1 MTAGV
6 PDEHRNALQ
15 WSLAMNRIQASYE
28 IETPV
33 GLAHAASVIAGE
45 QSTGTFIKLEAETD
59 ELRERSAAIVESI
72 TLSGKSDS
80 PSLPCRKVGETYERG
95 IINVSWPIRIIGY
108 ALPNLLSTI
117 AGNLFELA
125 ELSAIRLI
133 DIDFPTE
140 YVSQHP
146 GPQFG
151 AQGTRQFMGERVFG
165 EQSIGEN
172 KAPLIGTIIKPS
184 VGLGPSDTAA
194 LVKTLIEAGIDFIKD
209 DELQANGPACPFSE
223 RLNAVMQVINDHA
236 QTSGKKVLYAVNI
249 TDEIDQMKRN
259 LDSMQKVG
267 ANCAMVCMHSV
278 GLTGLRAVRDQ
289 STVPIHGHR
298 AGWGL
303 LSRSPNIGISFN
315 VMQKLWRL
323 AGADHLH
330 VNGLGNKFSESD
342 DVVVQSAQSV
352 QQPLSSNPN
361 LKHLAMPVFSSGQT
375 IWQIAPSRRATGNDD
390 FIFCAGGGIM
400 GHPDGVAQGVI
411 ALREAAEAAQQNVE
425 LGKFAESGSALKRAI
440 ATYPKPP
447 TSIKSEYV

>member
-1 MTAGV
+1 MK
-6 PDEHRNALQ
+6 
-15 WSLAMNRIQASYE
+15 RIQASYE

-33 GLAHAASVIAGE
+33 GLTKAASVIAGE
-45 QSTGTFIKLEAETD
+45 QSTGTFIKLEAETE
-59 ELRERSAAIVESI
+59 ELQERSAAIVESV

-95 IINVSWPIRIIGY
+95 IIVVSWPIGNIGY

-133 DIDFPTE
+133 DIDIPTE

-151 AQGTRQFMGERVFG
+151 AMGTRQLVGEHT
-165 EQSIGEN
+165 IGDH
-172 KAPLIGTIIKPS
+172 KGPLIGTIIKPS
-184 VGLGPSDTAA
+184 VGLGPSETAE

-223 RLNAVMQVINDHA
+223 RLEAVMQVINSHA
-236 QTSGKKVLYAVNI
+236 QKTGKKVLYAVNI

-259 LDSMQKVG
+259 LESMQKVN
-267 ANCAMVCMHSV
+267 ANCAMVCMQSV
-278 GLTGLRAVRDQ
+278 GLTGLRAVRDH
-289 STVPIHGHR
+289 SAVPIHGHR

-342 DVVVQSAQSV
+342 DEVAQSARSV
-352 QQPLSSNPN
+352 QKPLSKQPN

-375 IWQIAPSRRATGNDD
+375 IWQIAPSRRVTGNDD

-400 GHPDGVAQGVI
+400 GHPDGVTQGVI
-411 ALREAAEAAQQNVE
+411 SLREAAEAARQNKPLE
-425 LGKFAESGSALKRAI
+425 EFAESGSALKRAI
-440 ATYPKPP
+440 STYPKPSA
-447 TSIKSEYV
+447 SIEFN